1 MLKCI
6 ASFLQS
12 EKLTF
17 SLEIQQVLF
26 CINFLL
32 HLNNVKMAVKV
43 QLFRNQ
49 VNGVTGVNWSGFL
62 LTSNGFW
69 GRTFAW
75 KFIWHVAILLQPFI
89 LRFVFL
95 FFFFIHRLLQF
106 VLCYLVAHR
115 LLVYLLQLVSVTFLE
130 RVETPAHVTASAAS
144 VCACLTY
151 LAPSATSANVIT
163 GSWPAEWDVRR
174 VAATQLDLCRN
185 SVTRYAVKMLLWVR
199 SARR

>member
-49 VNGVTGVNWSGFL
+49 VNGVTGVN
-62 LTSNGFW
+62 
-69 GRTFAW
+69 
-75 KFIWHVAILLQPFI
+75 
-89 LRFVFL
+89 
-95 FFFFIHRLLQF
+95 
-106 VLCYLVAHR
+106 
-115 LLVYLLQLVSVTFLE
+115 
-130 RVETPAHVTASAAS
+130 
-144 VCACLTY
+144 
-151 LAPSATSANVIT
+151 
-163 GSWPAEWDVRR
+163 
-174 VAATQLDLCRN
+174 
-185 SVTRYAVKMLLWVR
+185 
-199 SARR
+199 